1 MARMPGTSLP
11 CPSGVRKP
19 SRLSISFWLTTT
31 PEASA
36 GGLSGSSASTAAI
49 ASHSLASFSSSRLV
63 SCSAI
68 TAPDTRVP
76 LLDEHFLE
84 QHVDDLDRRRRRV
97 DARQQLLAQAIDA
110 AGAAQIL
117 DPELAQIDLE
127 VVDDARHDRLQP
139 RQVLAALELEADRQ
153 LEEARLAP
161 RGIQVHQ
168 QIRQVEER
176 RRRRDDHLDH

>member
-1 MARMPGTSLP
+1 M
-11 CPSGVRKP
+11 
-19 SRLSISFWLTTT
+19 T
-31 PEASA
+31 PAASA

-63 SCSAI
+63 SCSAL

-97 DARQQLLAQAIDA
+97 DARQQLLAQTVDA

-127 VVDDARHDRLQP
+127 VIDDAGNDRFQP
-139 RQVLAALELEADRQ
+139 RQVLPALELEAHRQ

-161 RGIQVHQ
+161 RGIQGHQ
-168 QIRQVEER
+168 QMRQGREKR
-176 RRRRDDHLDH
+176 